1 MQNNHTIK
9 GKKRSKNREL
19 FLIGG
24 VLTNCK
30 ENNKSHE
37 IRPLVMK
44 FGGTSV
50 GSAEAI
56 LQTVEIIKEQR
67 QVWEQLVVVVSAM
80 SGITNLL
87 IACAKDAA
95 AGNQEGY
102 SNRIAQIRNRH
113 FKAAD
118 NLPYCTQTRD
128 SVKAMIQ
135 EYIDRLHNYCISIQ
149 TMGEVTPRGMDAIAS
164 LGEKLNARQINQLL
178 LEQSIPSKSID
189 GDQIIVT
196 DANYQNA
203 HPLREETIQKVHTL
217 IIPLLKEDTLPIIT
231 GFIGGTKD
239 DIITTLGRGGSD
251 YTAAVIGDCLDAQEV
266 WTWTDVDGVMTA
278 DPSVVA
284 DSKVISHLTFDEVS
298 EMAYFGVNVL
308 HPKTMRPLMEK
319 DIPLRVKNTFNPSSI
334 GTFISNKIQKIT
346 GHVTCV
352 TIIRDI
358 CLITVRGK
366 GMLGVPG
373 VAARTFSAVAKE
385 DASVLMISQSSSE
398 QSICFVIPN
407 HDENRVIQSLKNEL
421 TFELSRG
428 DVDTI
433 SSLSN
438 SAIITAIGAGMRHTP
453 GVSAKIFNALGKKSI
468 NVIAIAQGSSEYS
481 ISMVVAAEE
490 ADAAVQQIHTEV
502 IINGN

>member
-1 MQNNHTIK
+1 M
-9 GKKRSKNREL
+9 
-19 FLIGG
+19 IGG
-24 VLTNCK
+24 VLTDSR
-30 ENNKSHE
+30 EINKNHE

-56 LQTVEIIKEQR
+56 LKTVEIIKEQR
-67 QVWEQLVVVVSAM
+67 QEWGQMVVVVSAM

-95 AGNQEGY
+95 AGNQEKY
-102 SNRIAQIRNRH
+102 SNSIDQIRNRH
-113 FKAAD
+113 YEAAD
-118 NLPYCTQTRD
+118 NLPYCTQSYDT
-128 SVKAMIQ
+128 VKTMIQ
-135 EYIDRLHNYCISIQ
+135 DYMERLHNYCVSIQ

-164 LGEKLNARQINQLL
+164 LGERLNARQINQLL

-189 GDQIIVT
+189 GDQVIVT
-196 DANYQNA
+196 DDNYQNA
-203 HPLREETIQKVHTL
+203 HPLREATIQKVQSL
-217 IIPLLKEDTLPIIT
+217 IIPLLRENVVPIIP

-239 DIITTLGRGGSD
+239 GIITTLGRGGSD
-251 YTAAVIGDCLDAQEV
+251 YTAAVMGDCLDAQEV

-298 EMAYFGVNVL
+298 EMAYFGVKVL

-334 GTFISNKIQKIT
+334 GTFISNRSQEIA

-352 TIIRDI
+352 THIRGVS
-358 CLITVRGK
+358 LITVRGK

-398 QSICFVIPN
+398 QSICFVISN
-407 HDENRVIQSLKNEL
+407 YDENRVIQSLKNEL
-421 TFELSRG
+421 AFELSRG
-428 DVDTI
+428 DIDT
-433 SSLSN
+433 
-438 SAIITAIGAGMRHTP
+438 IITAIGAGMRHTP
-453 GVSAKIFNALGKKSI
+453 GVSAKIFNALGKKNI

-481 ISMVVAAEE
+481 ISMVVAEGE

-502 IINGN
+502 IINGNK